1 MRTSSFPPKLQKFVN
16 SVEKSAKKAGTPA
29 SRARIFGAW
38 SACFVRFCTVND
50 RSWRDPKHVSAFLDY
65 LSNEKELNDSSQ
77 ERVAESL
84 VFLFENLL
92 EVDLSDATWHPDH
105 QSDPEPETE
114 PETEPEDEP
123 GENSEDGEQSDLLTR
138 LLFYTSLPINEAMEL
153 CAGDV
158 DLDSGLIYVSDAMGT
173 PKKIVELP
181 EELRDPLRN
190 HLERLRD
197 KYGPRYFNAPL
208 FQARAL
214 QGRVQDVDEADE
226 NGSEDASD
234 APPPEPAE
242 ETDPSERPASL
253 WGYAEDG

>member
-16 SVEKSAKKAGTPA
+16 SVEKNAKKAGTPA

-65 LSNEKELNDSSQ
+65 LSNEKELNDSSR

-84 VFLFENLL
+84 AFLFEDLL
-92 EVDLSDATWHPDH
+92 KADLSDATWHPDH
-105 QSDPEPETE
+105 QPEPEPDPAGE
-114 PETEPEDEP
+114 PKGKKE
-123 GENSEDGEQSDLLTR
+123 GGDGEQSNLLTR
-138 LLFYTSLPINEAMEL
+138 LLFHTSLPISEAMEL

-173 PKKIVELP
+173 PKQIVELP
-181 EELRDPLRN
+181 EELRDPLSK

-197 KYGPRYFNAPL
+197 KHGPRYFNAPL

-214 QGRVQDVDEADE
+214 QGRVQDVDEAGE
-226 NGSEDASD
+226 NGSEDASSS
-234 APPPEPAE
+234 PPPEPAD
-242 ETDPSERPASL
+242 ETDPAERPASL
-253 WGYAEDG
+253 WGYAEDE

>member
-16 SVEKSAKKAGTPA
+16 SVEKNAKKAGTPA

-50 RSWRDPKHVSAFLDY
+50 RSWRDPTHVSAFLDY
-65 LSNEKELNDSSQ
+65 LSNEKELNDASR

-84 VFLFENLL
+84 AFLFEDLL
-92 EVDLSDATWHPDH
+92 KADLSDAAWHPDH
-105 QSDPEPETE
+105 QPEPEPEPADE
-114 PETEPEDEP
+114 PE
-123 GENSEDGEQSDLLTR
+123 GKGSEDGEQSNLLTR
-138 LLFYTSLPINEAMEL
+138 LLFHTSLPISEAMEL

-173 PKKIVELP
+173 PKQIVELP
-181 EELRDPLRN
+181 EELRDPLRK

-197 KYGPRYFNAPL
+197 KHGPRYFNAPL

-214 QGRVQDVDEADE
+214 QGRVQDVDEAGD
-226 NGSEDASD
+226 NGSEDTSD
-234 APPPEPAE
+234 SPPPEPAD
-242 ETDPSERPASL
+242 ETDRAERPASL
-253 WGYAEDG
+253 WGYAEEE